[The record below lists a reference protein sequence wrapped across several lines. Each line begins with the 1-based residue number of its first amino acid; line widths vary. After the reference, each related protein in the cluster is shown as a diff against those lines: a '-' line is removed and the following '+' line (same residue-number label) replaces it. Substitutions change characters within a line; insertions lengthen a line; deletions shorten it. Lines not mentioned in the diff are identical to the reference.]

1 MVDAMEVDSLL
12 RAVAEFY
19 PGHAK
24 RLTAKKA
31 ESILENGFRGIGVTT
46 IAEYLRKFAGSRPE
60 DKSPP
65 WDSIRSRMVSD
76 RVMVQS
82 GHMNDAKRIALAAEE
97 AEWQKR
103 NTQRIADLHAATEE
117 EWPKVC
123 KLGADM
129 FPLSPERRRPVPD
142 GWEKLP
148 YWVLSLWN
156 ALQIVRGNRK
166 MPDWVRPMEACEHP
180 F

>member
-1 MVDAMEVDSLL
+1 MIDPTDVKSLVQ
-12 RAVAEFY
+12 AVREFY
-19 PGHAK
+19 PKHI
-24 RLTAKKA
+24 LTEKKA
-31 ESILENGFRGIGVTT
+31 ASILANSFRGVAVSKITEYIG
-46 IAEYLRKFAGSRPE
+46 IMAGVRP
-60 DKSPP
+60 DDRAPP
-65 WDSIRSRMVSD
+65 WELIVSKMVSRRD
-76 RVMVQS
+76 LVAP

-103 NTQRIADLHAATEE
+103 NTQRIADLHAATED

-166 MPDWVRPMEACEHP
+166 MPDWVKPLETCEHP